1 MLFSNSSA
9 DYRPLFWVGRYP
21 VSASVLLIIVHS
33 AAMVAYSLS
42 IAMGAAGLFAPLIF
56 SSAEVLHR
64 GYVWQLLTYPYVE
77 GASLGFVFQMFMLY
91 WFGPD
96 VERFIGRGYFLALYA
111 ALIVIPAL
119 ILTGMSLAL
128 GPIGYA
134 GANSLLFGIFI
145 AFVAIYP
152 DMELFFFR
160 IRLKWAAAILLGI
173 YTLVFLAQRD
183 VMELSMLWM
192 STVVAAVMIRSL
204 GVATGFGFFDRIAE
218 WFESR
223 RMERLAKQNNIRAI
237 KEQEKIESIDSILDK
252 ISKHGMGSLTPI
264 EKKILERASA
274 DLIKR
279 DKHH

>member
-21 VSASVLLIIVHS
+21 VSASVLLIVVHS
-33 AAMVAYSLS
+33 LAMIAYSLCL
-42 IAMGAAGLFAPLIF
+42 AFGVGGVFATLIF
-56 SSAEVLHR
+56 SSADVLHR
-64 GYVWQLLTYPYVE
+64 GYVWQLVTYPFVE
-77 GASLGFVFQMFMLY
+77 AASLMFVFQMFMLY

-96 VERFIGRGYFLALYA
+96 VERFIGRNYFLALYA
-111 ALIVIPAL
+111 ALIVVPVLVLTAL
-119 ILTGMSLAL
+119 SAFL
-128 GPIGYA
+128 GPIQYS
-134 GANSLLFGIFI
+134 GASSILFGVFI

-152 DMELFFFR
+152 DAELAFFR

-173 YTLVFLAQRD
+173 YTLAFLASRD
-183 VMELSMLWM
+183 LLGLLMLWL
-192 STVVAAVMIRSL
+192 SAGVAAVAIRSL
-204 GVATGFGFFDRIAE
+204 GVATGFGFFDRIHE

-237 KEQEKIESIDSILDK
+237 QEQEKVESIDNILDK

-279 DKHH
+279 DKPH